1 MNKAHIQYLLVDI
14 IQTHFMLNH
23 RIILLTR
30 HGFSLARVYIHW
42 TTVSTCF
49 STYIKRGNG
58 LSFINGGLIRTFY
71 IKRIKRGI
79 SPCLIPRGYSK
90 YVAFGHIMLRP
101 ETEARHHM
109 MGVYSHWEIL
119 KLDGHLNIFIFRT
132 FRTCFHQC
140 DLGSW
145 FFSLKSIESSF
156 EKIAAVEAWRWCL
169 EFSPWRCHRL
179 DSSAQG
185 PEGFERHR
193 CHVSW
198 GNIWSMG
205 LGGNWF

>member
-1 MNKAHIQYLLVDI
+1 MEA
-14 IQTHFMLNH
+14 
-23 RIILLTR
+23 
-30 HGFSLARVYIHW
+30 
-42 TTVSTCF
+42 
-49 STYIKRGNG
+49 
-58 LSFINGGLIRTFY
+58 LIRTFY

-156 EKIAAVEAWRWCL
+156 EKIAAGSRLEGGAWNLAHEDAIDWTHLHEDLKDLSDTGAMFHGETYEAWVWGETDFKANWYVLLCFIYPGCVCVFFPCDDL
-169 EFSPWRCHRL
+169 LFI
-179 DSSAQG
+179 
-185 PEGFERHR
+185 FTTNT
-193 CHVSW
+193 HV
-198 GNIWSMG
+198 NK
-205 LGGNWF
+205 